1 MLTSRIKPRLYILT
15 SVRAWLRWV
24 SQKRSLFCFMGS
36 LSIVGVKPFYVK
48 KAEGIFRR
56 EAHLK
61 MRYPIILGWVRSL
74 VDYSTARSEMKR
86 SNVFTW
92 PILIR
97 VIFWNLFPFFTT
109 RRTFVRLRIKNK
121 KIFSKSNTA
130 SIDQGPWLLFCKQKR
145 FSNTEPSL
153 FVSKMIYSVSS
164 GPFMFNPSYSIVRC
178 YIYSSIDESLILWVV
193 L

>member
-1 MLTSRIKPRLYILT
+1 
-15 SVRAWLRWV
+15 
-24 SQKRSLFCFMGS
+24 MGS

-61 MRYPIILGWVRSL
+61 MRYPIILGWVSSL
-74 VDYSTARSEMKR
+74 IDYSTDRSEMKR

-92 PILIR
+92 PILSR

-130 SIDQGPWLLFCKQKR
+130 SIDQGPLTAIFQNKSSSATQSPR
-145 FSNTEPSL
+145 FS
-153 FVSKMIYSVSS
+153 FHKVVYSVSS
-164 GPFMFNPSYSIVRC
+164 GPFYVQTILQYCKVL
-178 YIYSSIDESLILWVV
+178 YILINRWELDFVGCAV
-193 L
+193 AQPFLFGYGC